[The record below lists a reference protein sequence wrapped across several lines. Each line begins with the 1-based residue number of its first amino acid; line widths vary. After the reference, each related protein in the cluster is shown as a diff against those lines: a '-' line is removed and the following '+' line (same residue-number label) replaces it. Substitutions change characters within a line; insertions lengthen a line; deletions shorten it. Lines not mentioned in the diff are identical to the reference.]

1 MAIMRPE
8 GRLSRQGG
16 ANTGGQR
23 GRWEQEA
30 AGLEFLPREEF
41 SGEVRVGEGVWAILA
56 G

>member
-41 SGEVRVGEGVWAILA
+41 ELVREFGLFLLA
-56 G
+56 K